1 LSLAD
6 IPSAE
11 KAYQQTY
18 EDGAAGGNFYA
29 AVYGP
34 INLILIAMSKG
45 RLKDAMQ
52 LCETTTVR
60 FDQLLAG
67 QRFPPIGA
75 LHILK
80 GCILMEENQLADA
93 ERALTQGLS
102 LIRWTG
108 EYRTHIKGYAALARL
123 RSVQG
128 DEAGMLESLNLL
140 GEIRPECAPYARALR
155 HRLSLNAP
163 FADHAR
169 LEAARAWAAREAVNF
184 NNLPDITGVDPIS
197 ETRFRASINAAHVR
211 ARLAAQDSAPRP
223 LADVHAY
230 LNRQEKFAEARD
242 LIGWQIEIWLLR
254 ALIYQVEGK
263 GDDARRAMESALE
276 ASAPRGFFRLFLDE
290 GRILRPLLESAGRLL
305 KSADLAAYVKRLLAA
320 MPDESAKVTAVAPT
334 GVENL
339 SERETDVLRLLA
351 DGQSYKEVGQNLFL
365 SLNTVQFHVKSI
377 YRKLAVNKRLQA
389 VEKAREMNLI

>member
-1 LSLAD
+1 MVAGNGYLSLAD

-34 INLILIAMSKG
+34 INLILLAMSKG
-45 RLKDAMQ
+45 RLMDAMQ
-52 LCETTTVR
+52 LCETTIVR

-93 ERALTQGLS
+93 ERALIQGLS

-108 EYRTHIKGYAALARL
+108 EYRAHIKGYAALARL
-123 RSVQG
+123 RFIQG
-128 DEAGMLESLNLL
+128 DEAGMTESLNLL
-140 GEIRPECAPYARALR
+140 EEIRPECVPYAQALR
-155 HRLSLNAP
+155 HRLLLNAP
-163 FADHAR
+163 FADRAR
-169 LEAARAWAAREAVNF
+169 LEAARDALNF
-184 NNLPDITGVDPIS
+184 NDLPDIAGVDPIS
-197 ETRFRASINAAHVR
+197 EIRFRTAISAAHVLT
-211 ARLAAQDSAPRP
+211 RLVAHP

-230 LNRQEKFAEARD
+230 LARQEKFAEAHD
-242 LIGWQIEIWLLR
+242 LIGWQIEIWILR
-254 ALIYQVEGK
+254 ALMNQAEGK
-263 GDDARRAMESALE
+263 VDDARRAIESALE

-290 GRILRPLLESAGRLL
+290 GGILRPLLESTLRAL
-305 KSADLAAYVKRLLAA
+305 KAPDLAAYVKRLLAA
-320 MPDESAKVTAVAPT
+320 LPDESAKATAAPTT
-334 GVENL
+334 GVETL

-351 DGQSYKEVGQNLFL
+351 DGQSYKEVGQRLFL

-389 VEKAREMNLI
+389 VEKAREMRLI